1 MYCKLL
7 NWVHSTL
14 HRLKSMWNIPSLCG
28 EPLPKRTEGNICR
41 DLCLF
46 LLNTSDHVKTILPH
60 QTPLPQS
67 PRKKNCLCVNDWLHH
82 IQKCVES
89 AGIGGCGGL
98 TGGTS
103 AGNQWA
109 LSPYGVR
116 ASWAHEWSQRSGVV
130 SGCGVMAVAVSEW
143 ELRVI
148 SSAAALESPL
158 FDAAQ
163 VPQTS
168 SSGWL
173 EVSLSHPALPWG
185 QGCSPSPAGRDLQ
198 EQDDLT
204 QIWPSV
210 AVVFGFSQPTSHC
223 LSLGKHTDFLCERW
237 LLWVITISSCPH
249 CCLLL
254 ASALFPW
261 MKPGCHSA
269 LPQPPAPQRHR
280 PLPGKQH

>member
-14 HRLKSMWNIPSLCG
+14 HRLKSMWSIPSLCG
-28 EPLPKRTEGNICR
+28 EPLPKCTEGNTCR

-46 LLNTSDHVKTILPH
+46 LLNISDHVKTILPH

-130 SGCGVMAVAVSEW
+130 SGCGVM
-143 ELRVI
+143 
-148 SSAAALESPL
+148 
-158 FDAAQ
+158 
-163 VPQTS
+163 
-168 SSGWL
+168 
-173 EVSLSHPALPWG
+173 
-185 QGCSPSPAGRDLQ
+185 DL
-198 EQDDLT
+198 LGVCFPFMWILLHRKT
-204 QIWPSV
+204 
-210 AVVFGFSQPTSHC
+210 GKHC
-223 LSLGKHTDFLCERW
+223 LSPWETLLQGGKMTSKEDRW
-237 LLWVITISSCPH
+237 HW
-249 CCLLL
+249 
-254 ASALFPW
+254 ALQ
-261 MKPGCHSA
+261 
-269 LPQPPAPQRHR
+269 PQLYICSH
-280 PLPGKQH
+280 LSK